1 MLRRLDPKVEI
12 KRALDLVRSGR
23 FEKATKVYLKTLLRD
38 PPMKDTGGVF
48 IAPQRDED
56 RPFLSCPPEMV
67 ERWNGEW
74 LRYLEREWTV
84 QLEPWSAY
92 GARPELPADPLAL
105 LALEVGHS
113 PPLSLYCDRDAILS
127 RRVLELG
134 CGCGNLG
141 KHLARWTDHYVGID
155 FSTLALKVA
164 RLVSPDNA
172 RYVHAADYPGIR
184 QYFGGIDTIVGR
196 YFWIHQNFILGR
208 RIIELFESLLT
219 DGGRVYADFFW
230 PAPSVQNYKV
240 LSPDDALSKEFPS
253 ATFAYSRADVE
264 RLVAG
269 SRLHIER
276 EVVHEAMQR
285 RYVVLVKR

>member
-1 MLRRLDPKVEI
+1 MEI
-12 KRALDLVRSGR
+12 KRALDLVRSGKL
-23 FEKATKVYLKTLLRD
+23 EKATKVYLKTLLRD
-38 PPMKDTGGVF
+38 EPTADEAVF
-48 IAPQRDED
+48 VAPQRDED

-67 ERWNGEW
+67 DRWNKEW

-84 QLEPWSAY
+84 QFEPWRAY
-92 GARPELPADPLAL
+92 GDLPELPADPLGL
-105 LALEVGHS
+105 LDLTIGPS
-113 PPLSLYCDRDAILS
+113 PPLSLYADRDAILG

-141 KHLARWTDHYVGID
+141 KHLARWTEYYVGVD

-172 RYVHAADYPGIR
+172 RYVHAADYSGLR
-184 QYFGGIDTIVGR
+184 GYFGQLDTIVGR
-196 YFWIHQNFILGR
+196 YFWIHQNFVLGR
-208 RIIELFESLLT
+208 RIIELFEHLLK

-230 PAPSVQNYKV
+230 PSPTVKNYMV
-240 LSPDDALSKEFPS
+240 LSPDAALSKDFPS
-253 ATFAYSRADVE
+253 ATFAYARADVE

-269 SRLHIER
+269 SRLAIDR
-276 EVVHEAMQR
+276 EVLHEGMQR